1 MELYLIEYTLRSEQ
15 YNGSTVAK
23 FSARANNEK
32 STRCKFRK
40 QEKLSNQQARNQ
52 KRYHEH
58 YLQGD
63 HNGICDWEITI
74 LDHA

>member
-23 FSARANNEK
+23 FRARANNEK
-32 STRCKFRK
+32 SKRCKFRK

-52 KRYHEH
+52 KLYHEH
-58 YLQGD
+58 CLQGD

-74 LDHA
+74 LDYA